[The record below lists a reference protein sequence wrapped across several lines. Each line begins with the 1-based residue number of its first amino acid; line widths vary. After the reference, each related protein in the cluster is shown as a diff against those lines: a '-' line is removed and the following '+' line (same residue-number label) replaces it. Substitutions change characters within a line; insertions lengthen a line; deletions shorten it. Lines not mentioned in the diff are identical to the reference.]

1 MMQGGLAA
9 VVLTLGSLACAYA
22 DPTDPANGW
31 RGNGTGLW
39 PNARPPLQ
47 WQRIPLGIVANLR
60 ARANP
65 LVDKL
70 NNGFPLEKGIVREW
84 LVLGPF
90 PVKDSVQDFGKT
102 QIADEATAQPAA
114 GDKVGELVWKTMTAK
129 LDDRFEFGTA
139 VAPFADIGSVV

>member
-65 LVDKL
+65 LVDRSMD
-70 NNGFPLEKGIVREW
+70 V
-84 LVLGPF
+84 
-90 PVKDSVQDFGKT
+90 S
-102 QIADEATAQPAA
+102 AEAHGSQQHHVGMFVD
-114 GDKVGELVWKTMTAK
+114 GDRDLY
-129 LDDRFEFGTA
+129 F
-139 VAPFADIGSVV
+139 APDLRVSTRWRRRLTEDNRRDCK